1 MFADNR
7 SLFSTV
13 TDPNP
18 TANQINN
25 NLHTINTWSH
35 QWKINFNAV
44 TCKQTYDVTVSRKIK
59 VTAHPQLAFN
69 NNLVYENSTQKS
81 SNVFRFE
88 IKFSE
93 AFWEYAL

>member
-1 MFADNR
+1 MFADNT
-7 SLFSTV
+7 SLFSTG
-13 TDPNP
+13 TDPNS

-35 QWKINFNAV
+35 QRKTNFNSV
-44 TCKQTYDVTVSRKIK
+44 TWKQTQDVTVSRKIK

-69 NNLVYENSTQKS
+69 NNLVCENSTQKS

-88 IKFSE
+88 TKFSK
-93 AFWEYAL
+93 AF